1 MVGPVRGGGG
11 GGSAGGMGQGVG
23 VRFVDWA
30 FRDRGT
36 GRIVIAQRPN
46 PALVVWLVVTVVTA
60 LATPEG
66 GWRTGLRVVA
76 VLALGWWAIDEVV
89 RGVNP
94 WRRFLGAV
102 VLVGLALSLV
112 R

>member
-1 MVGPVRGGGG
+1 V
-11 GGSAGGMGQGVG
+11 GQGVG

-36 GRIVIAQRPN
+36 GRIVIAQWPN
-46 PALVVWLVVTVVTA
+46 PALAVWLVVTVVTA
-60 LATPEG
+60 VASPEG
-66 GWRTGLRVVA
+66 GWRTALRVVA
-76 VLALGWWAIDEVV
+76 FVALGWWAVDEVV

-102 VLVGLALSLV
+102 VLGGLVLSLFG
-112 R
+112 